1 MRSVRKVY
9 FPQLSSPQQHHS
21 RVAAYCRVSTKHD
34 EQLSSLAAQEAYYD
48 TYIRNHTN
56 WELAGIYI
64 DQGTGRNIL
73 KRNQFQ
79 QMLTDC
85 RQGKIDL
92 ILTKSIT
99 RFGRNTLDV
108 LNCFRE
114 LKQLGVDVYF
124 EIEKHHLSNPRSEL
138 LMTVLT
144 AISQEES
151 RQKSQNIRWGIQRS
165 FENEAT
171 KYKHRICFGYCHDQ
185 KGRLVV
191 DAAQAEIVRL
201 IYSLRLQG
209 LSLRQI
215 AKELALKGIRSPRG
229 SQRWGPET
237 LNKILA
243 NEKYTGNVLLQKTVV
258 DDFLSGSQAKN
269 FGQEKNYYIVNSN
282 PPIVSQVLFDNVQAL
297 KQKPEFK
304 YQ

>member
-1 MRSVRKVY
+1 MRSVRKIY
-9 FPQLSSPQQHHS
+9 FPNFSSPQQRYL

-34 EQLSSLAAQEAYYD
+34 EQLSSLAAQEAYYEN
-48 TYIRNHTN
+48 YIRNHTN
-56 WELAGIYI
+56 WELAGVYV

-79 QMLTDC
+79 QMLIDC
-85 RQGKIDL
+85 KQGKIDL

-108 LNCFRE
+108 LNCLRE
-114 LKQLGVDVYF
+114 MKLLGVDVYF
-124 EIEKHHLSNPRSEL
+124 EIEKHFLSNPRSEL

-165 FENEAT
+165 FEKEDT
-171 KYKHRICFGYCHDQ
+171 KYKHRKCFGYCHDQ
-185 KGRLVV
+185 NGSLVV
-191 DAAQAEIVRL
+191 NAAQAEIVRL
-201 IYSLRLQG
+201 IFDLRLEG
-209 LSLRQI
+209 WSLRQI
-215 AKELALKGIRSPRG
+215 ANELAIRGIKSPRG

-258 DDFLSGSQAKN
+258 EDFLTGKQRRN
-269 FGQEKNYYIVNSN
+269 GGQENQYLITASH
-282 PPIVSQVLFDNVQAL
+282 QAII
-297 KQKPEFK
+297 EHV
-304 YQ
+304 

>member
-1 MRSVRKVY
+1 MRSVREIY
-9 FPQLSSPQQHHS
+9 FPHLSSLQQRYL

-34 EQLSSLAAQEAYYD
+34 EQLSSLAAQEAYYEN
-48 TYIRNHTN
+48 YIRNHTN
-56 WELAGIYI
+56 WELAGIYV

-114 LKQLGVDVYF
+114 LKHLGVDVHF
-124 EIEKHHLSNPRSEL
+124 EIEKHYLSNPRSEL

-165 FENEAT
+165 FENEDT
-171 KYKHRICFGYCHDQ
+171 KYKHRKCFGYCHDQ
-185 KGRLVV
+185 NGSLVV
-191 DAAQAEIVRL
+191 NAAQAEIVRL
-201 IYSLRLQG
+201 IYDLRLEG
-209 LSLRQI
+209 WSLRQI
-215 AKELALKGIRSPRG
+215 ANELAIRGIRSPRG

-237 LNKILA
+237 LNKILN
-243 NEKYTGNVLLQKTVV
+243 NEKYTGNVLIQKTVV
-258 DDFLSGSQAKN
+258 EDFLNGKQRRN
-269 FGQEKNYYIVNSN
+269 RGQENQYLIADSH
-282 PPIVSQVLFDNVQAL
+282 PAIIERDMFDRVCI
-297 KQKPEFK
+297 KK
-304 YQ
+304 

>member
-1 MRSVRKVY
+1 MRSVRKIY
-9 FPQLSSPQQHHS
+9 FPHFSSPQQRYL

-34 EQLSSLAAQEAYYD
+34 EQLSSLAAQEVYYEN
-48 TYIRNHTN
+48 YIINHTN
-56 WELAGIYI
+56 WELAGIYV

-79 QMLTDC
+79 QMLIDC
-85 RQGKIDL
+85 KQGKIDL

-114 LKQLGVDVYF
+114 LKLLGVDVYF
-124 EIEKHHLSNPRSEL
+124 EIEKHYLSNPRSEL

-165 FENEAT
+165 FENEDT

-185 KGRLVV
+185 NGNLVV
-191 DAAQAEIVRL
+191 NAAQAEIVRL
-201 IYSLRLQG
+201 IYDLRLEG
-209 LSLRQI
+209 WSLRQI
-215 AKELALKGIRSPRG
+215 ANELAVREIRSPRG
-229 SQRWGPET
+229 SQRWGAET
-237 LNKILA
+237 LNKILN

-258 DDFLSGSQAKN
+258 EDFLTGKQRRN
-269 FGQEKNYYIVNSN
+269 RGQENQYLITASH
-282 PPIVSQVLFDNVQAL
+282 QAII
-297 KQKPEFK
+297 EHV
-304 YQ
+304 